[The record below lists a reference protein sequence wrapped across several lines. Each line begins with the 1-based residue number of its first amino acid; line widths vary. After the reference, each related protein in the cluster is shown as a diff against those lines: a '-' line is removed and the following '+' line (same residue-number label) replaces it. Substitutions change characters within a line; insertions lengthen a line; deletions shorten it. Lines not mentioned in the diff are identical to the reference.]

1 MSGAI
6 GGGAIESVAARSGL
20 VPAPSAVRPYQ
31 FPAVHRVTLGNGL
44 KLVVAPMPRLPI
56 VTAYALVDVGATA
69 DPVGSE
75 GLAALTARTLDEGT
89 GALDGAALTERF
101 ESLGT
106 AFEAYADWDSSVARL
121 TVMPSRLDAAFALF
135 AQVLRAPSFPA
146 RDVARK
152 RDERLDDLAQQLAE
166 PRGLADQRFT
176 GFLYDK
182 SARYA
187 RPGSGNAR
195 SVATLDAD
203 QVRAFHAQ
211 HYGPATTTL
220 ILVGDITLEG
230 AVALAELRFGDWRT
244 AAVKPASR
252 VVDAATPARR
262 VVIVAKPDAPQSE
275 LRVGHV
281 GVPRSHPDYLAIV
294 VMNALLGG
302 LFSSRINLNLR
313 ERHAFTYGASSG
325 YDWRRGAGPFV
336 ISTAV
341 KSDITHR
348 AVEEILRE
356 IDGLRAAPPTRD
368 ELTLATD
375 YLAGV
380 FPIRYESTSSVAGAI
395 AGAEVFGLP
404 ADWFATYRD
413 RIQGITPEQVHAAAR
428 AHVDPSRLLVLAVG
442 DPAVIAAPLGALG
455 VAPVETQATTDDP
468 SADATDND
476 ANGAGKHSGE
486 AGQA

>member
-20 VPAPSAVRPYQ
+20 MPAPSAVRPYQ

-56 VTAYALVDVGATA
+56 VTACALVDVGATA
-69 DPVGSE
+69 DPVGRE

-89 GALDGAALTERF
+89 GALDGAALTDRF
-101 ESLGT
+101 ELLGT
-106 AFEAYADWDSSVARL
+106 AFEAHADWDSTAARL
-121 TVMPSRLDAAFALF
+121 TVTPSRLDAAFALF

-166 PRGLADQRFT
+166 PQGLANQRFS
-176 GFLYDK
+176 GFLYEK

-187 RPGSGNAR
+187 RPRSGNAR
-195 SVATLDAD
+195 SVATLNAD
-203 QVRAFHAQ
+203 QVRGFHAQ

-220 ILVGDITLEG
+220 IFVGDITLEA

-244 AAVKPASR
+244 AAVKPLPR
-252 VVDAATPARR
+252 VVDVATPARR
-262 VVIVAKPDAPQSE
+262 VVVVAKADAPQSE

-281 GVPRSHPDYLAIV
+281 GVPHSHADFLPIV

-313 ERHAFTYGASSG
+313 EKHAFTYGASSG

-356 IDGLRAAPPTRD
+356 IDGLRAAPPSHK

-395 AGAEVFGLP
+395 AGAEMLGLP
-404 ADWFATYRD
+404 ADWFVTYRD
-413 RIQGITPEQVHAAAR
+413 RVRGITPEQVHAAAR

-442 DPAVIAAPLGALG
+442 DPAVIVAPLGALG
-455 VAPVETQATTDDP
+455 VAPVETHATTDDP
-468 SADATDND
+468 SADATDSE
-476 ANGAGKHSGE
+476 ANGAGKPSGE
-486 AGQA
+486 PGQA

>member
-6 GGGAIESVAARSGL
+6 GGAAGAAIESVAARSGL
-20 VPAPSAVRPYQ
+20 VPPPTAVRPYQ
-31 FPAVHRVTLGNGL
+31 FPTVHRVTLGNGL

-56 VTAYALVDVGATA
+56 VTAYALVDAGASA

-121 TVMPSRLDAAFALF
+121 TVTPSRLDAAFALF
-135 AQVLRAPSFPA
+135 AQVLRAPSFPE

-152 RDERLDDLAQQLAE
+152 RDERLDDIAQQLAE
-166 PRGLADQRFT
+166 PRGLADTRFT
-176 GFLYDK
+176 GFLYEK

-187 RPGSGNAR
+187 RSGSGNSR
-195 SVATLDAD
+195 TVATLEAAA
-203 QVRAFHAQ
+203 VRDFHAQ
-211 HYGPATTTL
+211 YYGPETTTL
-220 ILVGDITLEG
+220 ILVGDITLEN
-230 AVALAELRFGDWRT
+230 AVALAESRLGDWRT
-244 AAVKPASR
+244 PAK
-252 VVDAATPARR
+252 APPARAVDLAVPGR
-262 VVIVAKPDAPQSE
+262 RAVIVAKADAPQSE

-313 ERHAFTYGASSG
+313 EKHAFTYGASSG

-356 IDGLRAAPPTRD
+356 IDGMRAAPPSRE

-380 FPIRYESTSSVAGAI
+380 FPIRYESTSAVAGAI
-395 AGAEVFGLP
+395 AGAEMFGLP
-404 ADWFATYRD
+404 SDWFATYRD
-413 RIQGITPEQVHAAAR
+413 RIQAITPAQVHEAAR

-442 DPAVIAAPLGALG
+442 DPAVITAPLEGLG
-455 VAPVETQATTDDP
+455 IAPIVTHPTTFDP
-468 SADATDND
+468 TESV
-476 ANGAGKHSGE
+476 
-486 AGQA
+486 